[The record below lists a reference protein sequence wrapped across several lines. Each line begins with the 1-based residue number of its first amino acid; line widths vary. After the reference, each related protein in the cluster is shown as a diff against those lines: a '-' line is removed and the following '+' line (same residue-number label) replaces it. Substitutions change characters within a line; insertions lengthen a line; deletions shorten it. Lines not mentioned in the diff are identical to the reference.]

1 MFANA
6 VMYNKTNTEIVK
18 ETNIMAKDVE
28 AMVNNFRGAEEVG
41 TRKALAAKEKEVGGA
56 ATWGGRRNLFQR
68 EETGEKEKDR
78 ARTESVA
85 SDAMEKGGSERGGG
99 SGVGGSVG
107 GSGGRSM
114 EEDAV
119 QQEEEEEE
127 EEGESGKEEEDNED
141 DAKSADGTLTEE
153 HVQVP
158 KKRGRPKRRKE
169 EEMEED

>member
-85 SDAMEKGGSERGGG
+85 GDGMEKVGSERGGG
-99 SGVGGSVG
+99 VGGAGGSVTG
-107 GSGGRSM
+107 GGRSVEEEDPEQM
-114 EEDAV
+114 EEDDGVSA
-119 QQEEEEEE
+119 
-127 EEGESGKEEEDNED
+127 KEEDEEMED
-141 DAKSADGTLTEE
+141 DVKSADGTLTEE

>member
-85 SDAMEKGGSERGGG
+85 GDAMEKGGSERGGG
-99 SGVGGSVG
+99 SGVGGGVG

-114 EEDAV
+114 EEDAE
-119 QQEEEEEE
+119 QQEEEEE